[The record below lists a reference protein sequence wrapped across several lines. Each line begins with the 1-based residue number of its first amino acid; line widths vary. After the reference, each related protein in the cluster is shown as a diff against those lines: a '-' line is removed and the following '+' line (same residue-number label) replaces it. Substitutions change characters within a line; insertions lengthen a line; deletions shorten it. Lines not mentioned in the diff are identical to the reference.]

1 VSKNK
6 DEKKPNLG
14 NYLAYGMTFG
24 VLTGAL
30 LSAVA
35 MMMEFSFLQIA
46 GPGIGLSIGII
57 IGALVYSLKTKDS

>member
-1 VSKNK
+1 MSEKK
-6 DEKKPNLG
+6 EEKKPNLG

-24 VLTGAL
+24 ALAGAL

-35 MMMEFSFLQIA
+35 MMMDFSFLQIA

-57 IGALVYSLKTKDS
+57 IGALVYALETKDS